1 MRREKESA
9 VTDGYPHQ
17 GITLHRLR
25 VGGGAAGFI
34 FTAGSVL
41 IFLIGIP
48 AFWGFLA
55 VALLAGTA
63 VAVLLRKRKPLKITT
78 IGGS

>member
-1 MRREKESA
+1 M
-9 VTDGYPHQ
+9 TGGYPHQ
-17 GITLHRLR
+17 GITMHRLR

-48 AFWGFLA
+48 AFWGFA

-63 VAVLLRKRKPLKITT
+63 VAMLLRKRKPLKITT
-78 IGGS
+78 TGGS